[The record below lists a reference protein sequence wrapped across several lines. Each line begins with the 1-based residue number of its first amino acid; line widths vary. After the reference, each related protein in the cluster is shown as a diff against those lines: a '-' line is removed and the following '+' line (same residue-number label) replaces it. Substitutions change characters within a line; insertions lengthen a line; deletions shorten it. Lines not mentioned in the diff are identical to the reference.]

1 MTDVTDYTRLAYSGG
16 VASPSELAADARRFG
31 WLRYAEHYV
40 LTMRAFGL
48 PLALQSIGTPLLYL
62 VAMGVGL
69 GALVD
74 RSDTPVLGVGY
85 LTFVAPALM
94 VSTLMMAAATEAMY
108 PVMGGF
114 KWQRLYYGAAA
125 SPLSPAQIAVGHL
138 LGACVRFVIQA
149 VFFWIFLVAFGAA
162 PSRWSVLTIP
172 IAVLG
177 AVSFG
182 APLQAYSATLRDE
195 GTSFNFVNRF
205 ILMPMT
211 LFAGTFFPLGSM
223 PLYLR
228 WIGWISPMWHAT
240 QLARR
245 VSFAMP
251 EPPWLT
257 AVHLVFLVA
266 LSGVGV
272 VLARRVY
279 TRRLGE

>member
-1 MTDVTDYTRLAYSGG
+1 MSDLTDSTRLAYSGG
-16 VASPSELAADARRFG
+16 LASPLDLARRARRLG

-40 LTMRAFGL
+40 RTMRAFGL

-74 RSDTPVLGVGY
+74 RSHTAVLGVSY

-94 VSTLMMAAATEAMY
+94 VSTVMMAAATETMY

-125 SPLSPAQIAVGHL
+125 TPVSPGQIALGHL
-138 LGACVRFVIQA
+138 LGACLRFVIQA
-149 VFFWIFLVAFGAA
+149 VFFWGYLVAFGAA
-162 PSRWSVLTIP
+162 PSHWSVLTVP
-172 IAVLG
+172 IAVLAG
-177 AVSFG
+177 VSFG
-182 APLQAYSATLRDE
+182 APLQAYSATLRNE
-195 GTSFNFVNRF
+195 GTSFNIVNRF

-211 LFAGTFFPLGSM
+211 LFAGTFFPLTSM
-223 PLYLR
+223 PIYLR

-245 VSFAMP
+245 VSFGMP
-251 EPPWLT
+251 EAAWLT
-257 AVHLVFLVA
+257 GVHLAYLVA
-266 LSGVGV
+266 LSVVGV